1 MGGNVSEHIM
11 VNEAAFMRYDPPR
24 FYGWATQL
32 DGWDRVEAWPEVR
45 FGLPLARCAVGELLD
60 CTVEGVE
67 AIVLSSIYN
76 AETGG
81 VSLQVA
87 MRYRKP
93 NRRAE

>member
-1 MGGNVSEHIM
+1 MNQIPFEASPFLGWGDPRQPSPSTWPVLSESGG
-11 VNEAAFMRYDPPR
+11 
-24 FYGWATQL
+24 
-32 DGWDRVEAWPEVR
+32 R